1 MTIDTGMLTEEQ
13 FYELLKRRHA
23 RGQQITEEQRE
34 FVLDFASKKLRAVLE
49 DPYVAEVF
57 KRLNDK

>member
-49 DPYVAEVF
+49 EKAEVF